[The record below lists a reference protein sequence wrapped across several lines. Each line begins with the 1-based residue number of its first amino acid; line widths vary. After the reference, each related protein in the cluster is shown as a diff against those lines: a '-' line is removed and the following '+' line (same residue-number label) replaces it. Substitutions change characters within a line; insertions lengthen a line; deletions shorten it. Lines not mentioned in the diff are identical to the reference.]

1 MQLTFYSFSGCEIL
15 HLLKSTYITHRTFE
29 IKQQQQQQYVST
41 SKTKEGKTKQ
51 ICIDNLFDK

>member
-15 HLLKSTYITHRTFE
+15 HLLKNTYITHRTFE
-29 IKQQQQQQYVST
+29 IKQQHQYVST